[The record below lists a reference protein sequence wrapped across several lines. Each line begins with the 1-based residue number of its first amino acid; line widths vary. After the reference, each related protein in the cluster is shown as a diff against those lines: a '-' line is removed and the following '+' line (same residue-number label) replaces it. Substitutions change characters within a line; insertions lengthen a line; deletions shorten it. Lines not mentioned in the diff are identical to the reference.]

1 MREIYFDNSA
11 TTSVCKEACDKMYD
25 MMINNYGNASSLHIK
40 GMLAENELTSARKI
54 IADML
59 SVDKD
64 EIYFCSGGTE
74 ANNLAIFGTADVKK
88 RLGKKIVTTAFEHSS
103 VMECMAQLEKK
114 GFEVTYIKPDDKGN
128 LSPEK
133 IINAIDKD
141 TILVSMMLVNN
152 EVGSIV
158 PIDVASKVIAHKKLQ
173 AYMHCDAV
181 QAFGKMPVKPKK
193 LGVDLLTISSH
204 KVHGPKGV
212 GALFIRKGVRV
223 SPIIFGGEQQGKVR
237 PGTEN
242 TSAIAG
248 FGEAV
253 KQIPSDFHQS
263 HMNMLHKVCMDM
275 LTKTDGI
282 VINSPCNAVK
292 NIINFSV
299 PGIRSE
305 TMLHH
310 LSLNGIYVSSGSA
323 CAKGKASYVLEAMG
337 LKREISDSAIRLSF
351 SELNTVEE
359 IEIFYDVLV
368 QGIQTLA
375 RAK

>member
-11 TTSVCKEACDKMYD
+11 TTSVCKVACDKMYD

-40 GMLAENELTSARKI
+40 GMLAENELTLARKT

-74 ANNLAIFGTADVKK
+74 ANNLAIFGSADVKK
-88 RLGKKIVTTAFEHSS
+88 RIGKKIVTTAFEHSS
-103 VMECMAQLEKK
+103 VMESMAQLEKN
-114 GFEVTYIKPDDKGN
+114 GFEVTYIMPDEKGN
-128 LSPEK
+128 ISPEK

-152 EVGSIV
+152 EVGSIIPV
-158 PIDVASKVIAHKKLQ
+158 DVSSKVIAHKKLQ
-173 AYMHCDAV
+173 AYVHCDAV

-212 GALFIRKGVRV
+212 GAL
-223 SPIIFGGEQQGKVR
+223 
-237 PGTEN
+237 EN
-242 TSAIAG
+242 TPAIAG

-253 KQIPSDFHQS
+253 KQIPSDFYQS
-263 HMNMLHKVCMDM
+263 LMDKLHKTCIDM

-282 VINSPCNAVK
+282 VINSPHNAVK

-323 CAKGKASYVLEAMG
+323 CAKGKTSYVLEAMG
-337 LKREISDSAIRLSF
+337 LKKEISDSAIRLSF

-359 IEIFYDVLV
+359 IEIFYDVLM
-368 QGIQTLA
+368 QGMQTLA